1 MKIIQKEN
9 DLAIQKTFILEYTD
23 DKITNDTLILDG
35 KNSTSEFMNFPR
47 ITKTTWSQKNDTL
60 FAESKVTLKRNGQD
74 VESVT
79 SEAWSLDDKGT
90 ILSLKQY
97 SHSFWGERKII
108 MVYDKE

>member
-1 MKIIQKEN
+1 
-9 DLAIQKTFILEYTD
+9 
-23 DKITNDTLILDG
+23 
-35 KNSTSEFMNFPR
+35 MNFPR